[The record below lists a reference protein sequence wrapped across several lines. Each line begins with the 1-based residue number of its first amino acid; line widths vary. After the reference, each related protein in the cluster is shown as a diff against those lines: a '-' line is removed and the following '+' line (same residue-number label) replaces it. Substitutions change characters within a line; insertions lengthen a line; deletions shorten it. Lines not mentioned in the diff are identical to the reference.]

1 MERFLAWMKGI
12 VLLFFVFTALL
23 YFVPRNVYKKYIRFF
38 MEMTLILAM
47 IYPLLQAVFK
57 ENALEK
63 LLDYDEFWEEM
74 DQIEL
79 DAEAFEE
86 EQNNYYREEC
96 EKNIEEELKLLAGE
110 HGYEV
115 KESEVE
121 LNSAYEIESI
131 KVVLRNLSLEQ
142 KDEIP
147 LMEQEIEKSYQVDE
161 NRLNLTVE

>member
-1 MERFLAWMKGI
+1 M
-12 VLLFFVFTALL
+12 
-23 YFVPRNVYKKYIRFF
+23 
-38 MEMTLILAM
+38 
-47 IYPLLQAVFK
+47 
-57 ENALEK
+57 
-63 LLDYDEFWEEM
+63 
-74 DQIEL
+74 
-79 DAEAFEE
+79 
-86 EQNNYYREEC
+86 
-96 EKNIEEELKLLAGE
+96 AGE

-131 KVVLRNLSLEQ
+131 KVVLRNLSMEQ

>member
-63 LLDYDEFWEEM
+63 LLDYDEFWEKM
-74 DQIEL
+74 DKIER

-86 EQNNYYREEC
+86 E
-96 EKNIEEELKLLAGE
+96 
-110 HGYEV
+110 
-115 KESEVE
+115 
-121 LNSAYEIESI
+121 
-131 KVVLRNLSLEQ
+131 
-142 KDEIP
+142 
-147 LMEQEIEKSYQVDE
+147 
-161 NRLNLTVE
+161 